1 MIFNAER
8 RQPVISLPLYSAV
21 RTGGGIWVG
30 LRSRAKRPDGG
41 GLLRCGART
50 FVRRAGTRARTNR
63 VYGRLYPLLT
73 IGRGFDT
80 PYRDACPIGKSLTYR
95 SPSSLQWNFSWVSR
109 KLLLVTCV

>member
-50 FVRRAGTRARTNR
+50 FVRGAGTRARTNR
-63 VYGRLYPLLT
+63 VYGRLYPLRP
-73 IGRGFDT
+73 IGRVFRY
-80 PYRDACPIGKSLTYR
+80 P
-95 SPSSLQWNFSWVSR
+95 VS
-109 KLLLVTCV
+109 